1 MLETRDLHK
10 AYQTGDAKVEALRG
24 ITLKILPGEIVAIT
38 GPSGCGKSTL
48 LHILGALD
56 TPSSGQ
62 AYIDGLPLHSM
73 NDDALTS
80 LRQLKIG
87 FVFQFFH
94 LLPTL
99 TVEENVLLPLLLSGR
114 ADALGKSRA
123 RELLEAVGLS
133 NRSHHRPHQLSGG
146 QLQRA
151 ALARALV
158 HRPSV
163 LLADEPTGNLDSAS
177 SAAVVDLITILARR
191 EKTTVVLVTH
201 SEEVA
206 NGKKPP
212 SFSSPTARRWPR
224 PLTDGSASSTVASS
238 PDPLNWSPSLRV
250 FLAHGG
256 RDFLAHKTLTLL
268 NIAALAVGVGAI
280 VAIQTVNETALRSF
294 HASLDLVAGR
304 PDFTVE
310 GQGFRIPET
319 LLPIVRADPAV
330 REATPVLQVVASLP
344 AHPGEFLHL

>member
-10 AYQTGDAKVEALRG
+10 TYQAGDAKVDALRSVS
-24 ITLKILPGEIVAIT
+24 LKILPGEIVAIT

-56 TPSSGQ
+56 TPTSGQ
-62 AYIDGLPLHSM
+62 AYVDGLPLHSM

-114 ADALGKSRA
+114 ADSAGKTRA
-123 RELLEAVGLS
+123 RALLDSVGLAD
-133 NRSHHRPHQLSGG
+133 RTRHRPHQLSGG

-151 ALARALV
+151 ALARALI
-158 HRPSV
+158 HRPSI

-177 SAAVVDLITILARR
+177 SAAVVELLTSLARR
-191 EKTTVVLVTH
+191 EKTTVILVTH

-206 NGKKPP
+206 Q
-212 SFSSPTARRWPR
+212 AADRRIR
-224 PLTDGSASSTVASS
+224 LVDG
-238 PDPLNWSPSLRV
+238 R
-250 FLAHGG
+250 
-256 RDFLAHKTLTLL
+256 
-268 NIAALAVGVGAI
+268 
-280 VAIQTVNETALRSF
+280 IQS
-294 HASLDLVAGR
+294 
-304 PDFTVE
+304 
-310 GQGFRIPET
+310 
-319 LLPIVRADPAV
+319 
-330 REATPVLQVVASLP
+330 
-344 AHPGEFLHL
+344 

>member
-10 AYQTGDAKVEALRG
+10 AYQAGDAKVDALRSVS
-24 ITLKILPGEIVAIT
+24 LKILPGEIVAIT

-56 TPSSGQ
+56 TPTSGQ
-62 AYIDGLPLHSM
+62 AYVDGLPLHSM

-114 ADALGKSRA
+114 ADSAGKTRA
-123 RELLEAVGLS
+123 RALLDSVGLAD
-133 NRSHHRPHQLSGG
+133 RTRHRPHQLSGG

-151 ALARALV
+151 ALARALI
-158 HRPSV
+158 HRPSI

-177 SAAVVDLITILARR
+177 SAAVVELLTSLARR
-191 EKTTVVLVTH
+191 EKTTVILVTH

-206 NGKKPP
+206 Q
-212 SFSSPTARRWPR
+212 AADRRIR
-224 PLTDGSASSTVASS
+224 LVDG
-238 PDPLNWSPSLRV
+238 R
-250 FLAHGG
+250 
-256 RDFLAHKTLTLL
+256 
-268 NIAALAVGVGAI
+268 
-280 VAIQTVNETALRSF
+280 IQS
-294 HASLDLVAGR
+294 
-304 PDFTVE
+304 
-310 GQGFRIPET
+310 
-319 LLPIVRADPAV
+319 
-330 REATPVLQVVASLP
+330 
-344 AHPGEFLHL
+344 

>member
-10 AYQTGDAKVEALRG
+10 AYQAGDAKVDALRG

-56 TPSSGQ
+56 TPTSGQ
-62 AYIDGLPLHSM
+62 AYVDGLPLHSM
-73 NDDALTS
+73 SDDALTG

-114 ADALGKSRA
+114 ADALGKTRA
-123 RELLEAVGLS
+123 RELLESVGLS
-133 NRSHHRPHQLSGG
+133 DRRHHRPHQLSGG
-146 QLQRA
+146 QMQRA
-151 ALARALV
+151 ALARALI

-177 SAAVVDLITILARR
+177 SAAVVDLLTSLARR

-201 SEEVA
+201 SADVA
-206 NGKKPP
+206 
-212 SFSSPTARRWPR
+212 AAADRRIG
-224 PLTDGSASSTVASS
+224 LVDG
-238 PDPLNWSPSLRV
+238 R
-250 FLAHGG
+250 
-256 RDFLAHKTLTLL
+256 
-268 NIAALAVGVGAI
+268 
-280 VAIQTVNETALRSF
+280 IQS
-294 HASLDLVAGR
+294 
-304 PDFTVE
+304 
-310 GQGFRIPET
+310 
-319 LLPIVRADPAV
+319 
-330 REATPVLQVVASLP
+330 
-344 AHPGEFLHL
+344 